1 MPPEDFA
8 SVAEPWIRKTVKSP
22 DLDLSEIA
30 ALLQQRTEK
39 LSDIPE
45 KVDFFDAVP
54 EYSPELYVHKK
65 SKTDVPGSLETLKKL
80 LPALEAAESWDD
92 GTILSILTHM
102 AERENVK
109 NAKIMWP
116 LRIAVTG
123 KAVTPGGAV
132 EIARIL
138 GKSRTVERVKAA
150 ISMLS

>member
-1 MPPEDFA
+1 
-8 SVAEPWIRKTVKSP
+8 
-22 DLDLSEIA
+22 
-30 ALLQQRTEK
+30 
-39 LSDIPE
+39 
-45 KVDFFDAVP
+45 
-54 EYSPELYVHKK
+54 
-65 SKTDVPGSLETLKKL
+65 
-80 LPALEAAESWDD
+80 
-92 GTILSILTHM
+92 M